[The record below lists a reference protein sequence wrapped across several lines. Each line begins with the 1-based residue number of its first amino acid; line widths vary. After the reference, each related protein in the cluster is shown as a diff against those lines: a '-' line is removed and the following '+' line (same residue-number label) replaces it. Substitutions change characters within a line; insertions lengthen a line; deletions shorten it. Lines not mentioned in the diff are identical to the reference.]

1 MSVDIARLTAH
12 LPPPQREMIQHEY
25 RHKADGETAAFLYC
39 FFLGIFGAH
48 RFYLHQWGKG
58 FARLLLPLLAVAAAA
73 GVLALGLDP
82 TLIVVTA
89 GPLLLI
95 ALIWMIIDL
104 FRIDAEVAARNLKLA
119 ERLIANS
126 LLADASV
133 ERQAATKLDT
143 VVRETAARAQTAAG
157 ADEAAAAREA
167 ASAAGAGML
176 TAAAAAGAVGA
187 LGTAAAVA
195 DERDEAALAVS
206 SGAFDS
212 TTLTQVSASPD
223 DETRR
228 HEQPY
233 EPHTVSTT
241 ESSHTDEMMIDRDS
255 VARLAAGAA
264 STGRMDGLDSL
275 DAGMADALG
284 VSVDESVTRM
294 QSQSG
299 YSTTESVE
307 SYRTVGVAETGERD
321 ELAAAMPP
329 ALPTAMEAEAM
340 TVPNLPPMTFESA
353 DDSALGDAQAGAIF
367 DIAPRTTPDVTDL
380 GTPLPAAPLVA
391 DVAIAGA
398 LPLTVHLAGAAT
410 GERPADLYVSPEP
423 ELPYASGDEALLV
436 LEPVPDGE
444 PALRG
449 ELVDVPVVPVMTE
462 PAHSAPSQG
471 ETLAELA
478 GLAASAYAI
487 DEIALRE
494 RAPEAM
500 PDTQMVD
507 AALAGGAGGG
517 PASEQ
522 DVTHHDEIEAAHHA
536 MKRIR
541 VVRQVR
547 VEGQVVEEQAAEE
560 YIELDADPEP
570 VKVRLREQLR
580 LRAEAAERA
589 GGAQA

>member
-12 LPPPQREMIQHEY
+12 LPPQQRETIQHEY
-25 RHKADGETAAFLYC
+25 RRKADGETATFLYC

-58 FARLLLPLLAVAAAA
+58 FARLLLPLLAVAAAV
-73 GVLALGLDP
+73 GVLALSLDP

-119 ERLIANS
+119 ERLIANA
-126 LLADASV
+126 LLADSSV
-133 ERQAATKLDT
+133 ERQAAAKLDT

-157 ADEAAAAREA
+157 ADEAATEREA
-167 ASAAGAGML
+167 ASAASAGML
-176 TAAAAAGAVGA
+176 TAAAAAGA
-187 LGTAAAVA
+187 LGTVAAVS

-228 HEQPY
+228 NEQPY
-233 EPHTVSTT
+233 EPHSISTT
-241 ESSHTDEMMIDRDS
+241 DSSYAEEMVIDRDS

-264 STGRMDGLDSL
+264 STGRMDSLESLDS
-275 DAGMADALG
+275 GMADAMG
-284 VSVDESVTRM
+284 VSVDESVTRT

-299 YSTTESVE
+299 FSTTESVE
-307 SYRTVGVAETGERD
+307 SYRTVGMAETAERD
-321 ELAAAMPP
+321 ELAEVMPP
-329 ALPTAMEAEAM
+329 APPTMFEAEAK
-340 TVPNLPPMTFESA
+340 TVPDLPPMTFEAPESSA
-353 DDSALGDAQAGAIF
+353 MSSAQAGGLF
-367 DIAPRTTPDVTDL
+367 GIAPRTTPDVTDL

-391 DVAIAGA
+391 DVATAGA
-398 LPLTVHLAGAAT
+398 LPLTVHLPGAAT
-410 GERPADLYVSPEP
+410 GEQRPADLYVSPEP
-423 ELPYASGDEALLV
+423 EAPAAGDEALLV
-436 LEPVPDGE
+436 LEPLSADE
-444 PALRG
+444 PALRD
-449 ELVDVPVVPVMTE
+449 DVANMPIVPVMTE
-462 PAHSAPSQG
+462 PAQSASDHG

-478 GLAASAYAI
+478 AFAASAGAI

-494 RAPEAM
+494 RAPDM
-500 PDTQMVD
+500 PPDTRPVE
-507 AALAGGAGGG
+507 ALAATASDPAAAG
-517 PASEQ
+517 Q
-522 DVTHHDEIEAAHHA
+522 NVTHHDEIDAAHHA

-560 YIELDADPEP
+560 YIELDADPDP
-570 VKVRLREQLR
+570 VKARLREQLR

-589 GGAQA
+589 GGGAQA

>member
-12 LPPPQREMIQHEY
+12 LPPQQRETIQHEY

-104 FRIDAEVAARNLKLA
+104 FRIDAEVSARNLKLA
-119 ERLIANS
+119 ERLIANT

-133 ERQAATKLDT
+133 ERQAAAKLDT
-143 VVRETAARAQTAAG
+143 VVRETAARAQTGAG
-157 ADEAAAAREA
+157 TDEAATERGAAV
-167 ASAAGAGML
+167 AAGAGML

-187 LGTAAAVA
+187 LGTAEAVA
-195 DERDEAALAVS
+195 DERDGAALAVS
-206 SGAFDS
+206 SGTFDS

-255 VARLAAGAA
+255 VARLAAGTA

-275 DAGMADALG
+275 DAGMADALD

-307 SYRTVGVAETGERD
+307 SYRTVGVAETAERD

-340 TVPNLPPMTFESA
+340 TVPNLPPMTFEAPESGA
-353 DDSALGDAQAGAIF
+353 MSDAQAGALF
-367 DIAPRTTPDVTDL
+367 GIAPRTTPDVTDL

-391 DVAIAGA
+391 DVATAGA
-398 LPLTVHLAGAAT
+398 LPLTVHLPAAAT

-423 ELPYASGDEALLV
+423 ELPYAAGDEALLV
-436 LEPVPDGE
+436 LEPVPAGE
-444 PALRG
+444 PALRD

-462 PAHSAPSQG
+462 PAHAAPSQG

-478 GLAASAYAI
+478 GLAAAAGAGAGAASAQDI
-487 DEIALRE
+487 THQDEI
-494 RAPEAM
+494 
-500 PDTQMVD
+500 D
-507 AALAGGAGGG
+507 A
-517 PASEQ
+517 
-522 DVTHHDEIEAAHHA
+522 THHA

-570 VKVRLREQLR
+570 VKARLREQLR
-580 LRAEAAERA
+580 LRAEAAERT
-589 GGAQA
+589 GGSAQA

>member
-12 LPPPQREMIQHEY
+12 LPPQQRETIQHEY
-25 RHKADGETAAFLYC
+25 RRKADGETAAFLYC

-119 ERLIANS
+119 ERLIANA

-133 ERQAATKLDT
+133 ERQAAAKLDT

-157 ADEAAAAREA
+157 ADGAATEREA
-167 ASAAGAGML
+167 ASAADAGML
-176 TAAAAAGAVGA
+176 AATATTGAAGA
-187 LGTAAAVA
+187 LGTVAAVA
-195 DERDEAALAVS
+195 GERPEDTLAVS

-212 TTLTQVSASPD
+212 TTLTEVSASPD
-223 DETRR
+223 AQTRR

-233 EPHTVSTT
+233 EPRTASTT
-241 ESSHTDEMMIDRDS
+241 ASSHADEMAIDRDA

-264 STGRMDGLDSL
+264 SIGRMDGLDSL
-275 DAGMADALG
+275 DALDAGMADALD
-284 VSVDESVTRM
+284 VTVDESVTRT

-299 YSTTESVE
+299 FSTTESVE
-307 SYRTVGVAETGERD
+307 SYRTVGVAETAERD
-321 ELAAAMPP
+321 ELAEIMPP
-329 ALPTAMEAEAM
+329 APPTAMEAEAA
-340 TVPNLPPMTFESA
+340 TVPDLPPMTFDSA
-353 DDSALGDAQAGAIF
+353 DDSAISDAQAGALF
-367 DIAPRTTPDVTDL
+367 GIAPRTTPDVTDL
-380 GTPLPAAPLVA
+380 GTPLPAAPLLA
-391 DVAIAGA
+391 DVATASAVPLIIR
-398 LPLTVHLAGAAT
+398 LPETT
-410 GERPADLYVSPEP
+410 GERPAADLYTEPEP
-423 ELPYASGDEALLV
+423 DLPPAASDAGDEGLLV
-436 LEPVPDGE
+436 LEPVPAGE
-444 PALRG
+444 PAPRDEPG
-449 ELVDVPVVPVMTE
+449 NVPVVPVMTE
-462 PAHSAPSQG
+462 PAHSTPGQG

-478 GLAASAYAI
+478 AFAAGAGAGAASA
-487 DEIALRE
+487 
-494 RAPEAM
+494 
-500 PDTQMVD
+500 
-507 AALAGGAGGG
+507 
-517 PASEQ
+517 Q
-522 DVTHHDEIEAAHHA
+522 DITHHDEIDDARHA

-560 YIELDADPEP
+560 YIEVDADPEP
-570 VKVRLREQLR
+570 VKARLREQLR

-589 GGAQA
+589 GGGAQA

>member
-12 LPPPQREMIQHEY
+12 LPPQQREAIQHEY
-25 RHKADGETAAFLYC
+25 RRKADGETAAFLYC

-73 GVLALGLDP
+73 AVLTLGLDP
-82 TLIVVTA
+82 TLIVITA

-119 ERLIANS
+119 ERLIADA
-126 LLADASV
+126 LLADSSV

-157 ADEAAAAREA
+157 ADEVATEREA
-167 ASAAGAGML
+167 AGAAGAGML
-176 TAAAAAGAVGA
+176 A
-187 LGTAAAVA
+187 AAAVA
-195 DERDEAALAVS
+195 AVSDERDEAALAVS

-228 HEQPY
+228 NEQPY
-233 EPHTVSTT
+233 EPNTVSTT
-241 ESSHTDEMMIDRDS
+241 ESSHAEEMVIDRDA
-255 VARLAAGAA
+255 VALLAAGAA
-264 STGRMDGLDSL
+264 STGRMDGLDSM
-275 DAGMADALG
+275 DAGMADAAGL
-284 VSVDESVTRM
+284 SVDESVTRT

-307 SYRTVGVAETGERD
+307 SYRAVGMAETAERD
-321 ELAAAMPP
+321 ELAEVMPP
-329 ALPTAMEAEAM
+329 ALPTMLEAEAA
-340 TVPNLPPMTFESA
+340 TVPDLPPMTFEASGNRPM
-353 DDSALGDAQAGAIF
+353 SDAQAGSLF
-367 DIAPRTTPDVTDL
+367 GIAPRTTPDVTDL
-380 GTPLPAAPLVA
+380 GMPLPAAPLVA
-391 DVAIAGA
+391 DVATAGA
-398 LPLTVHLAGAAT
+398 LPLTVHLPGATT
-410 GERPADLYVSPEP
+410 GEQRPADLYVSPEP
-423 ELPYASGDEALLV
+423 EVPFAAGDEALLV
-436 LEPVPDGE
+436 LEPVPAGDPSLGGDV
-444 PALRG
+444 AK
-449 ELVDVPVVPVMTE
+449 VPVVPVMTE
-462 PAHSAPSQG
+462 AERPAPGHG

-478 GLAASAYAI
+478 AFAASAGAI
-487 DEIALRE
+487 DEIALRD
-494 RAPEAM
+494 RAPDLQTGTRPVEAFADGAA
-500 PDTQMVD
+500 DTG
-507 AALAGGAGGG
+507 AAGQ
-517 PASEQ
+517 S
-522 DVTHHDEIEAAHHA
+522 VTHHDEIDAEHHA

-570 VKVRLREQLR
+570 VKARLREQLR
-580 LRAEAAERA
+580 LRAEASERA
-589 GGAQA
+589 GGGAQA